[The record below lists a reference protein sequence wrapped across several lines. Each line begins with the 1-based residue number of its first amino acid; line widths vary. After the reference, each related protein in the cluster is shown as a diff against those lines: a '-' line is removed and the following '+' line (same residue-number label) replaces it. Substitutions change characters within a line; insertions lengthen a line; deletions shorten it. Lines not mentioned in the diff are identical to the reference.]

1 MIRLVEPEVGSEEFE
16 AVRQVL
22 ESGYLVQGQN
32 VQHFEELV
40 ASCLGLGQVVA
51 VSSGTAALHLALLAL
66 DLGPGDEVIVPDF
79 TFPATANAVALVGAR
94 PVLAEI
100 SLETYNLDPA
110 AIEELI
116 TPRTRAILPVHL
128 FGLPASM
135 DEILECADRHGLLMI
150 EDAACALGA
159 SYKGRKCGTMGVAGC
174 FSLHP
179 RKAITTGEGG
189 LIAVGDADLADR
201 LRSLRNH
208 GMAAGSSG
216 WEFVSAGLNYRMTD
230 LQGALGV
237 VQMGRLE
244 GIIQRRRALA
254 HVYDSVLAAV
264 PWLERPRVPP
274 DSYHIYQS
282 YVVLLEAGL
291 DRARIM
297 AALRA
302 AAVEC
307 TIGTYAC
314 HAQPFFARRYG
325 YRPGEIP
332 NSHRA
337 FQSALTLP
345 LHGRMTERDVE
356 TVAQALAAIGSE
368 LLDGK
373 QGRGTPP

>member
-1 MIRLVEPEVGSEEFE
+1 MIRLVEPEMGQEEFD

-22 ESGYLVQGQN
+22 ESGYLVQGEN
-32 VQHFEELV
+32 VRRFEELV
-40 ASCLGLGQVVA
+40 AGYLGLQHAVA

-100 SLETYNLDPA
+100 SLESYNLDPA
-110 AIEELI
+110 VVEDLLTA
-116 TPRTRAILPVHL
+116 RTRAIVPVHL
-128 FGLPASM
+128 FGLPAPM
-135 DEILECADRHGLLMI
+135 DEILELADRHGLLVI

-159 SYKGRKCGTMGVAGC
+159 SYGGRKCGTMGAAGC

-189 LIAVGDADLADR
+189 LIAVQDADLADR

-208 GMAAGSSG
+208 GMVAGPSG
-216 WEFVSAGLNYRMTD
+216 WEFAAVGLNYRMTD

-237 VQMGRLE
+237 VQMGRLAGVIE
-244 GIIQRRRALA
+244 RRRALA
-254 HVYDSVLAAV
+254 EMYDSALAGI
-264 PWLERPRVPP
+264 PWLERPGVPP
-274 DSYHIYQS
+274 DAYHIYQS

-302 AAVEC
+302 AGVEC

-314 HAQPFFARRYG
+314 HAQTLFASHYG
-325 YRPGEIP
+325 YQPGDIP
-332 NSHRA
+332 NSYRA
-337 FQSALTLP
+337 FQSTLTLP
-345 LHGRMTERDVE
+345 LHARMAELDVE
-356 TVAQALAAIGSE
+356 AVAQALMEIGSRPVS
-368 LLDGK
+368 DK
-373 QGRGTPP
+373 QG